1 MKFLNKM
8 GRSSRRG
15 KSSRRK
21 STRRKSTTRRRKSTR
36 RNFTTKPRKSTR
48 RQSKSLKRLNEYEPR
63 YRNAAEKNA
72 KWSKRDFEIYNKCN
86 TWYRNWLIYRDPVML
101 LKDYKK
107 ISKDPDYKKYCYPE
121 PREKKNA
128 RRTAERM
135 VSRK

>member
-1 MKFLNKM
+1 
-8 GRSSRRG
+8 
-15 KSSRRK
+15 
-21 STRRKSTTRRRKSTR
+21 
-36 RNFTTKPRKSTR
+36 
-48 RQSKSLKRLNEYEPR
+48 LNEYEPR

-72 KWSKRDFEIYNKCN
+72 KWSKRDFEIYHKCN

-135 VSRK
+135 MSRK